1 MKLEKLR
8 EIAIAAT
15 PGPWEHV
22 HVYAGEEV
30 IYQSELNLC
39 VASLR
44 SQFDAKHIATFSP
57 EMVLKLLDC
66 VEALE
71 FYADEDDV
79 WGACQPEDTFETCC
93 HIVAETR
100 GGDRAREA
108 LAALKGTK

>member
-1 MKLEKLR
+1 MQIDELIK
-8 EIAIAAT
+8 IANAAT

-66 VEALE
+66 AEALE
-71 FYADEDDV
+71 FYADQSNYDYDLNSHGVTVSEIDSDL
-79 WGACQPEDTFETCC
+79 GAK
-93 HIVAETR
+93 AM
-100 GGDRAREA
+100 EA
-108 LAALKGTK
+108 LAALKETE